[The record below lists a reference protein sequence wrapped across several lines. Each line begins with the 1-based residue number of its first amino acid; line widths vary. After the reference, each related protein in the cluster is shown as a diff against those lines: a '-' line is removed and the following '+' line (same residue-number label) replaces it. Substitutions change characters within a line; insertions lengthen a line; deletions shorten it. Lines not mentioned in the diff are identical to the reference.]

1 MLDSFSD
8 RKNLILFCFQL
19 SLKVCLYREVSLAP
33 VAGHHASCRMVKP
46 QQLLMGLKIVC
57 QSQAPAAFSLML
69 FVPGTLVGMQ
79 EGPAAP
85 KPEPKA
91 WVGKEIFVCVPSPF
105 LLFRARCEQEKH

>member
-57 QSQAPAAFSLML
+57 QSQAPAAFSLFL
-69 FVPGTLVGMQ
+69 PGTLVGMQ